1 MRLALLAFDREN
13 VIIAALAALMVA
25 GLVVGVGA
33 AILLRRTRQVERQPE
48 EPAEPR
54 TDPSGA

>member
-1 MRLALLAFDREN
+1 VRLALLAFDRED

-25 GLVVGVGA
+25 GLVVSVGA

-48 EPAEPR
+48 EPAEPT
-54 TDPSGA
+54 TDPTGA